1 MTQSALGSGFG
12 KPAAWPKRHI
22 LVAFCFMATFIC
34 YIDRVNIS
42 VAIIPM
48 AEEFG
53 WSATTKGYVLSSF
66 FIGYLLAMVPTG
78 WLANKFGGKLLLGVA
93 LIGWS
98 IFTFLTPIAA
108 GISLGALL
116 ATRILMGIGEAA
128 SFPAVYNLLG
138 RWIPIQEKS
147 RAAAVNLTGIPLG
160 TVFALSTTGWLVA
173 AYGWQSVFYI
183 FGAAGIIFAIIWL
196 KFIHA
201 KPSMHP
207 TISDEERADLLHLE
221 NSEAED
227 KEPIPWAFL
236 LRHPAVWALFVNHFC
251 SNWTL
256 YLFLAWLPSY
266 FRDVQGLSIAG
277 SGLFAIGPWICQFIA
292 GNISAIVAD
301 KWIASGTSVTFVRKF
316 MQCVGLLGGSAM
328 LIVASQATSP
338 NTALIALCLAFAIAS
353 MAWAGFAC
361 NHLDIAPKHADVLF
375 SISNIGGTLPGI
387 IGVVLTGLL
396 VDLTGGYAATF
407 ILAAGISIFGAI
419 FWLLFA
425 TGEPII
431 PPSDDVDEIAAS
443 PV

>member
-1 MTQSALGSGFG
+1 MTQSELGAGFG
-12 KPAAWPKRHI
+12 KAKSWQKRHI

-53 WSATTKGYVLSSF
+53 WSATTKGNVLASF
-66 FIGYLLAMVPTG
+66 FVGYLLAMIPTG
-78 WLANKFGGKLLLGVA
+78 WLANKYGGKKLLGIA

-98 IFTFLTPIAA
+98 VFTFLTPIAA
-108 GISLGALL
+108 GVSLSALL
-116 ATRILMGIGEAA
+116 LTRVLMGIGEAA
-128 SFPAVYNLLG
+128 SFPGVYNLLG
-138 RWIPIQEKS
+138 RWIPKQEKS
-147 RAAAVNLTGIPLG
+147 RAAAINLTGIPLG
-160 TVFALSTTGWLVA
+160 TIFALSTTGWLVA
-173 AYGWQSVFYI
+173 SYGWQSVFYV
-183 FGAAGIIFAIIWL
+183 FGAAGVLFAIVWL
-196 KFIHA
+196 KVVHA
-201 KPSMHP
+201 RPSVHP
-207 TISDEERADLLHLE
+207 HISDEERAFLAHLE

-227 KEPIPWAFL
+227 KAPVPWNIF

-292 GNISAIVAD
+292 GNASAIIAD

-316 MQCVGLLGGSAM
+316 MQCCGLIGGSAL
-328 LIVASQATSP
+328 LIAASQATTP
-338 NTALIALCLAFAIAS
+338 NMALLMLCAAFAISS

-375 SISNIGGTLPGI
+375 SISNISGTLPGI
-387 IGVVLTGLL
+387 IGVALTGFL
-396 VDLTGGYAATF
+396 VDVTGGYTATF
-407 ILAAGISIFGAI
+407 ILAAGISIFGAL
-419 FWLLFA
+419 FWLIFA
-425 TGEPII
+425 TGEPILE
-431 PPSDDVDEIAAS
+431 SDREVAQA
-443 PV
+443 